1 MHAQTCMVQLG
12 NLHGW
17 TSQLAWFSSP
27 KCMVPLPALH
37 GWTKKRLFQALRP
50 STLNPYMCIDF
61 ASRFGFA
68 ENNSRKIAG
77 CDTRTSHPAI
87 AELRKVRHDNFAP
100 CDSLMS
106 HLATSRYRTL
116 PLSSVAQCDSNSLF
130 LNPKISASSPR
141 LAGDRR
147 TPAARHEDGSGTTSR

>member
-1 MHAQTCMVQLG
+1 MPFVEG
-12 NLHGW
+12 PEEIPEKIKDIG
-17 TSQLAWFSSP
+17 
-27 KCMVPLPALH
+27 V
-37 GWTKKRLFQALRP
+37 
-50 STLNPYMCIDF
+50 DF
-61 ASRFGFA
+61 GVAARFTQ
-68 ENNSRKIAG
+68 NNQKKIAG

-130 LNPKISASSPR
+130 QNPKISAFSPR
-141 LAGDRR
+141 LAGV
-147 TPAARHEDGSGTTSR
+147 E

>member
-1 MHAQTCMVQLG
+1 MDGNAQAQPCTRKLAWFRSATCMVGLR
-12 NLHGW
+12 NLHG
-17 TSQLAWFSSP
+17 SARRSAWFRFQR
-27 KCMVPLPALH
+27 CMVGL
-37 GWTKKRLFQALRP
+37 KRLFQALRP

-61 ASRFGFA
+61 AIRFGFA

-130 LNPKISASSPR
+130 LNPKISAFSPR

-147 TPAARHEDGSGTTSR
+147 TPAE